1 MADQDYLINFTATGD
16 ATAAAAAR
24 NVSQAVG
31 DVGEKAASSGG
42 GFGSFTSSVV
52 SFAGKAAVAGAAI
65 KAISTGLEEI
75 AETEGAEQALRKA
88 GVAAESL
95 ATAMQA
101 VDDIELFTGDKVTA
115 AQLYGNVMNGRTREL
130 KAYGIALAENATMEE
145 KLEVVEQ
152 LRRRGMDLD
161 AAKIGT
167 LSGEWARLKRGMGNA
182 LETGVQWIVN
192 STGLTNAL
200 GFVNANILGM
210 NQELPKLDANT
221 KKVAVSFKAAAAD
234 VSNMGAAVQNGL
246 QQIRALRGEI
256 GKGADD
262 VEKRIA
268 AAGIDKAEAEGA
280 ITPAEA
286 QRRRAQAEFDQA
298 ERARQSA
305 ANDAERVKARV
316 QQERER
322 LGGVTKESI
331 AAEAEQNLRDS
342 GVTDL
347 VEIQKK
353 VAEEVKKRL
362 EEKSKAL
369 LELDEAEN
377 AALRELTKRNGERRA
392 AQAELDAKLAQADK
406 AEAEAAMQAG
416 REREAEAARNND
428 AKLKEA
434 EAARKAAEEKQKNLE
449 ALGKGLAEAN
459 KELEKADA
467 AEKNERDRSGRKKIK
482 APASPNEL
490 APLPD
495 RTGPATDKLK
505 DTTQEAAKK
514 AETNLKDTTAAVNRN
529 TQAVVA
535 FAQTTQNAF
544 ANVDSQLA
552 SLENRIKSNL

>member
-16 ATAAAAAR
+16 AAAAAAAR

-31 DVGEKAASSGG
+31 DVGEKAAASGG

-286 QRRRAQAEFDQA
+286 QRQRAQAEFDQA

-428 AKLKEA
+428 LKLKEA
-434 EAARKAAEEKQKNLE
+434 EEARKAAEERRKNIE
-449 ALGKGLAEAN
+449 ALGKGLAKAN
-459 KELEKADA
+459 EELEKADA

-535 FAQTTQNAF
+535 FAQTTQNAL
-544 ANVDSQLA
+544 ANVDAELN
-552 SLENRIKSNL
+552 SLRNRIQSNL